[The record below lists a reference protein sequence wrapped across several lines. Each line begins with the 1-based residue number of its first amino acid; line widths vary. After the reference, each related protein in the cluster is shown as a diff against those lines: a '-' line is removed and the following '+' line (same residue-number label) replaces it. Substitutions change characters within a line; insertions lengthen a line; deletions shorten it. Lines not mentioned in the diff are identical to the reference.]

1 MYKSTGIESCLL
13 NFPDVVD
20 IIIFPCHI
28 LMIFDFIIYIGNFAD
43 VPFIIFISKVWPWRH
58 LTKGHR
64 ASHNVLRRTQIPG
77 PPCSKLRWLK
87 THTHCMKITIRSYQ
101 IISDHICHICHI
113 KSMEK
118 NGSFKCQKPPISS
131 DILQVFFWEFCR
143 ATDVSRAWGAELPNC
158 SLPSCPDPVSVPR
171 RVNSIVDVIC
181 RFLKNCRL
189 SSVGLLRTS

>member
-118 NGSFKCQKPPISS
+118 KWKF
-131 DILQVFFWEFCR
+131 QVSKTSNFLGHSAGFFLGNF
-143 ATDVSRAWGAELPNC
+143 AELQMFPGLGEP
-158 SLPSCPDPVSVPR
+158 SFRTAAYLPVRILSRCP
-171 RVNSIVDVIC
+171 
-181 RFLKNCRL
+181 
-189 SSVGLLRTS
+189 GE